1 MLVQMACQSAQVGAP
16 RRLHYVFIQ
25 LTPQITHALRSLF
38 LSLSHLPALKL
49 FFMQEYGG
57 KVKQD
62 KMEFSAKRLRKY
74 CRNMSRNSPQITN
87 AGEGVEKRVPSHT
100 GWECKLVQPPWKT
113 IWRYLT
119 KLNLELPYDSAIPL
133 LGIYPDKLSLKKMH
147 APVCSLQQYSQLPRH
162 GNNLN
167 VHRQMNG

>member
-1 MLVQMACQSAQVGAP
+1 MANKHLKQCSTSLII
-16 RRLHYVFIQ
+16 REM
-25 LTPQITHALRSLF
+25 QIKMTMRYHLMPSEW
-38 LSLSHLPALKL
+38 LSLI
-49 FFMQEYGG
+49 
-57 KVKQD
+57 
-62 KMEFSAKRLRKY
+62 
-74 CRNMSRNSPQITN
+74 SPQITN

-100 GWECKLVQPPWKT
+100 GWECKLVQTPWKT

-167 VHRQMNG
+167 VHRQMNGLRCGIWSSRRGAVVNESD